1 MAPKQKGDAKVST
14 AASFDV
20 PLPPAADLDKSL
32 IDGDNA
38 EIIVT
43 VLAIV
48 ASDGARLHEVI
59 KRYAPKHSFEGGQG
73 KIWKVQL
80 QPRLD
85 PASQL
90 VLPVIDMR
98 AGPDKKMAKE
108 GLSEEQLKTKLLG
121 TPVPGMLKLIWT
133 RYEQTGQILDLARN
147 IIVQAVLS
155 TGALGFLVQ
164 RLIRVSVTPVL
175 KKHVAAQLRL
185 QGGVAAGGGKGTDKV
200 QAAADSIEGLLAT
213 QLAPQQDGSM
223 ADGLRSIAREYL
235 RQVKLESHADML
247 ARAVT
252 YKTLPPVHENL
263 VEDWMRIGTVLLMIL
278 DAMDQANVVHRD
290 LKPANFL
297 MSIMDGGTWMATRL
311 ADLGL
316 ARMVVDSQLNLT
328 PGLLGTPGWMH
339 ILRCLWKAVFGEDPI
354 RISDKEMDRQCG
366 GKVLLSM
373 PLSGELLQ
381 RHPISLGVGAFRYML
396 SWFSTEYLL
405 PCDDRVGYGNA
416 PVQLLGIQFAL
427 DLYLVGGTSQELSEA
442 LLLLT
447 LSQTVSEQPQ
457 GRAVFATRAASTGE
471 YLQRSE
477 ALFEEC
483 RPAWEAHAAKR
494 RSMPTDAI
502 LDGRVY
508 NAKQRLSEATAL
520 VREILGL
527 CAVPQE
533 EMRDRRV
540 QAAVEQLMQRQR
552 SAATL
557 TCVGSGDGLQLK
569 VAWVNVE
576 AELRCIRGTF
586 GGAGGDGTAAASS
599 SSSSSSTAAVN
610 SGVDLTGTASG
621 LNTATGGGR
630 AGVGGAA
637 DTGLDTLAALSA
649 VQLGLQLFMS
659 MTEWHLLVVQRPNM
673 VAPGR
678 DAEEHEAHEERE
690 EDEEDE
696 LWLRKVKQASTDW
709 AQAAAQQ
716 RDVRNQKDLS
726 SAMTVAAE
734 LVASAWC
741 HQLAVDRGDALSPLH
756 HILAG
761 SDAAVAEAAARK
773 AAGAD
778 AGSGGSG
785 GLGSQVQRAGGI
797 SAAAA
802 GGSTTAGGGV
812 VAATVSAAGSA
823 AGSAPAKGV
832 IGVLPLHVPANIA
845 FSRTI
850 EAALALGPKSIQLD
864 MLRLLFATDGRGN
877 LLFAGPTKAMSLDI
891 ANSLPTAERAHVL
904 VEMGFM
910 SKQQAEC
917 VMNIRELPRHVN
929 RGKEVRVAYTLQ
941 QTFAQTW
948 PRVEQQRAREEKR
961 MQKDMQQLDQDNK
974 VQHRHDL
981 NSRQKG
987 WMTQQQCDAAAKKR
1001 EEALEEKKRQLRE
1014 RLTAFDT
1021 TQLQQLREVMD
1032 ACMLTNVG
1040 QSLDKEAQKKLCF
1053 SLTCLMPALV
1063 SYANH
1068 ALTQSM
1074 SIAAFLQQ
1082 HPRALAVSLRG
1093 QQQAAAVRPAVAAGA
1108 GAAAAAAARPA
1119 GPAAAPPPLA
1129 PPPLAPAGRRGRG
1142 ALAPVAL
1149 VPRKAPGEIAAGGRP
1164 GGVVPLAMA
1173 PAPCQG
1179 AAPTAMPAAVRGL
1192 GGAAPTAM
1200 AAAPGAPLL
1209 SAGPDEA
1216 GMEEAGPEEAG
1227 AVDAGSEA
1235 EEAADAMAANVVMLV
1250 NRSAARTWAQYSAYQ
1265 PRCSASAGSCAS
1277 ASAITSSRDASTSSS
1292 ASGACS
1298 SGARAEQL
1306 VHAAIQTCDSE
1317 QALKLL
1323 IHKLAAFNTQDLR
1336 EIEDPASPLVPT
1348 LLQAAQAAQVQQA
1361 CGHAVMERAPPQPG
1375 QQGLAGLQG
1384 GPTSEPP
1391 MPQLA
1396 ATMER
1401 KRQCPQED
1409 VEMEEAVQPL
1419 QVLEEMLEDEQ
1430 QPGEQPRKRQRLAH

>member
-223 ADGLRSIAREYL
+223 ADGLRSIAHEYL

-586 GGAGGDGTAAASS
+586 GGAGGDGTA
-599 SSSSSSTAAVN
+599 
-610 SGVDLTGTASG
+610 
-621 LNTATGGGR
+621 GR
-630 AGVGGAA
+630 QQQQQQQQHCRPA
-637 DTGLDTLAALSA
+637 D
-649 VQLGLQLFMS
+649 
-659 MTEWHLLVVQRPNM
+659 M

-696 LWLRKVKQASTDW
+696 LWLRK
-709 AQAAAQQ
+709 
-716 RDVRNQKDLS
+716 
-726 SAMTVAAE
+726 
-734 LVASAWC
+734 
-741 HQLAVDRGDALSPLH
+741 LAVDRGDALSPLH

-773 AAGAD
+773 AAGGGRGVGRQRGPWQPGA
-778 AGSGGSG
+778 ARGRYQRGGSRWQHD
-785 GLGSQVQRAGGI
+785 S
-797 SAAAA
+797 
-802 GGSTTAGGGV
+802 
-812 VAATVSAAGSA
+812 
-823 AGSAPAKGV
+823 
-832 IGVLPLHVPANIA
+832 
-845 FSRTI
+845 
-850 EAALALGPKSIQLD
+850 
-864 MLRLLFATDGRGN
+864 RLLFASWMAAGN

-910 SKQQAEC
+910 SKQQAD
-917 VMNIRELPRHVN
+917 R
-929 RGKEVRVAYTLQ
+929 
-941 QTFAQTW
+941 
-948 PRVEQQRAREEKR
+948 
-961 MQKDMQQLDQDNK
+961 
-974 VQHRHDL
+974 
-981 NSRQKG
+981 
-987 WMTQQQCDAAAKKR
+987 
-1001 EEALEEKKRQLRE
+1001 
-1014 RLTAFDT
+1014 
-1021 TQLQQLREVMD
+1021 
-1032 ACMLTNVG
+1032 
-1040 QSLDKEAQKKLCF
+1040 LDKEAQKKLCF

-1235 EEAADAMAANVVMLV
+1235 EEAADAMAANVVML
-1250 NRSAARTWAQYSAYQ
+1250 
-1265 PRCSASAGSCAS
+1265 
-1277 ASAITSSRDASTSSS
+1277 
-1292 ASGACS
+1292 
-1298 SGARAEQL
+1298 L

-1419 QVLEEMLEDEQ
+1419 QYW
-1430 QPGEQPRKRQRLAH
+1430 KKC